1 MEKLGIIGGTGPEST
16 LAYYRQLNYGYQKR
30 LSRQDVFPS
39 MTIESINIYEMLRG
53 IEQQD

>member
-30 LSRQDVFPS
+30 LSKKVYNCLCWIQYKATF
-39 MTIESINIYEMLRG
+39 SIY
-53 IEQQD
+53 